1 MLSLAVAVFAFSFS
15 FTFVFVFAVVDILRN
30 TTKPGSGAQPRG
42 RFVGRAPELSLVNI
56 PQPLPAV
63 AVAHHCK
70 LVGGQ
75 ALRDTKSRPVEG
87 RKALVQYSGRAAN
100 QQTAI
105 NNQPEK
111 SLSTVKVAGDCNP
124 GSDFNQVNLQV
135 PCLPTCTSLG
145 TTRTRW
151 TPPSS
156 AMTTS
161 PMRTS
166 CKCQNVLNFIFLLSV
181 RQSLRVQL
189 LQLVSSRSALLRFCT

>member
-1 MLSLAVAVFAFSFS
+1 MCQP
-15 FTFVFVFAVVDILRN
+15 
-30 TTKPGSGAQPRG
+30 PGS
-42 RFVGRAPELSLVNI
+42 RALSDKHS
-56 PQPLPAV
+56 QPLPAV
-63 AVAHHCK
+63 AAAHRCQ
-70 LVGGQ
+70 LAGGQ
-75 ALRDTKSRPVEG
+75 ALRERKVLLAKSRPVEG
-87 RKALVQYSGRAAN
+87 LGLRLWSNTVGG
-100 QQTAI
+100 QQTSKQQI

-111 SLSTVKVAGDCNP
+111 SSLTVKVAGDCNP

-135 PCLPTCTSLG
+135 PCLPACTSLG

-166 CKCQNVLNFIFLLSV
+166 CKCQNVLNFIFLMSV
-181 RQSLRVQL
+181 WQSLCVQL